1 MSCSNACRDARL
13 VRPLQCSGT
22 FASNSS
28 CADAQAVRPYMPRSM
43 QLVHSVHL
51 FIYQLRGVDARA
63 VRPYIAI
70 MGVLRGNGYSACVP
84 DAVG

>member
-1 MSCSNACRDARL
+1 MRPYIPCSVQIVHHVHLFICQPRRAGAR
-13 VRPLQCSGT
+13 T
-22 FASNSS
+22 
-28 CADAQAVRPYMPRSM
+28 VRPYMPRSI
-43 QLVHSVHL
+43 QLVYPVHL

-70 MGVLRGNGYSACVP
+70 MGMLRGNGYSACVP

>member
-1 MSCSNACRDARL
+1 M
-13 VRPLQCSGT
+13 RPLQSFGI
-22 FASNSS
+22 FVFNSP
-28 CADAQAVRPYMPRSM
+28 CADARAVRPYIPRSM
-43 QLVHSVHL
+43 QLVVPVHL
-51 FIYQLRGVDARA
+51 FTRQLRGADART

>member
-1 MSCSNACRDARL
+1 M
-13 VRPLQCSGT
+13 RPFQCFGI
-22 FASNSS
+22 FAFNFP
-28 CADAQAVRPYMPRSM
+28 CADAQTVRPYMPRSI
-43 QLVHSVHL
+43 QLVYPVHL
-51 FIYQLRGVDARA
+51 LIYQLRGVDARA

>member
-1 MSCSNACRDARL
+1 MIDWTSYSNACRDARF
-13 VRPLQCSGT
+13 VRPLQCFGM
-22 FASNSS
+22 FAFNSP
-28 CADAQAVRPYMPRSM
+28 CA
-43 QLVHSVHL
+43 
-51 FIYQLRGVDARA
+51 DARA

>member
-1 MSCSNACRDARL
+1 M
-13 VRPLQCSGT
+13 
-22 FASNSS
+22 
-28 CADAQAVRPYMPRSM
+28 RPYMSCSM
-43 QLVHSVHL
+43 QLVYPVHL
-51 FIYQLRGVDARA
+51 FIYQLRGADARA